1 MGELK
6 LEVLES
12 SPENER
18 RERDR
23 RRRVEEEPAVRRAEE
38 EEGEEAEVGDGYRQ
52 AARGRD
58 GGWFQGW

>member
-38 EEGEEAEVGDGYRQ
+38 EEGEEAEVEHSDWG
-52 AARGRD
+52 GREE
-58 GGWFQGW
+58 GQS

>member
-6 LEVLES
+6 PEVLES

-23 RRRVEEEPAVRRAEE
+23 RRRGEEEPAVRRAEE
-38 EEGEEAEVGDGYRQ
+38 EGEEAEVEHSDWG
-52 AARGRD
+52 GREE
-58 GGWFQGW
+58 GQS